1 MKRKDVVSLA
11 AERAFDALG
20 FRPGKSRLQRTVQ
33 KRMAIAMAM
42 KPYCNNYE
50 IAEVLL
56 RDRSVVYHYLQ
67 NHDNY
72 IQHWDGYKELY
83 DIAKI
88 AVTDVL
94 ADYDINQKI
103 FLLESQITKLVL
115 ARDEIK
121 KKFEEATS

>member
-1 MKRKDVVSLA
+1 MLFRQQRNELLTLQD
-11 AERAFDALG
+11 LG
-20 FRPGKSRLQRTVQ
+20 QAKVD
-33 KRMAIAMAM
+33 
-42 KPYCNNYE
+42 YNNYE

-103 FLLESQITKLVL
+103 SLLESQITKLVL

>member
-1 MKRKDVVSLA
+1 
-11 AERAFDALG
+11 
-20 FRPGKSRLQRTVQ
+20 
-33 KRMAIAMAM
+33 MAIAMAM

-103 FLLESQITKLVL
+103 SLLESQITKLVL

>member
-1 MKRKDVVSLA
+1 
-11 AERAFDALG
+11 
-20 FRPGKSRLQRTVQ
+20 
-33 KRMAIAMAM
+33 MAM

-103 FLLESQITKLVL
+103 SLLESQITKLVL

>member
-94 ADYDINQKI
+94 ADYDINQKY
-103 FLLESQITKLVL
+103 LYLKV
-115 ARDEIK
+115 K
-121 KKFEEATS
+121 